1 MAKASSKE
9 PRELPP
15 SEPMPARVD
24 PCLATLVDKPPKG
37 PDWAY
42 EVKWDG
48 YRIAVH
54 IESGRVRILTRGGY
68 DWTDRFPSIV
78 DDARRLAVKTAI
90 LDGEAVVLDDKGR
103 SDFGMLQRA
112 LGRLPSAVEAGA
124 IVFYAFDL
132 LYLNGR
138 DLRRLPLRERRRLLE
153 PLVAGREGAVR
164 LSEEV
169 QADGDEFFRVACAHG
184 LEGII
189 AKHVEKPYRSGRGE
203 WWQKITCKRRNSF
216 VIVGFEPS
224 TVPGRLGRLLLA
236 ARNDGGLV
244 YVGGCGAGWSHELS
258 RELRNVL
265 ASIVTKK
272 PAVNLRRKNAVFTEP
287 MLVAEVEYRA
297 WTDDGKLRHASFKGI
312 HELEEGSEV
321 YDLSANLA

>member
-1 MAKASSKE
+1 MARKTSKKTDQ
-9 PRELPP
+9 P
-15 SEPMPARVD
+15 SPDEMPARVD
-24 PCLATLVDKPPKG
+24 PCLATLVDRPPKG

-54 IESGRVRILTRGGY
+54 IEPGRVRILTRGGY
-68 DWTDRFPSIV
+68 DWTGKFPSIA

-90 LDGEAVVLDDKGR
+90 LDGEAVVLDDNGR

-112 LGRLPSAVEAGA
+112 LGRLPSRYEAGA

-132 LYLNGR
+132 LYLDGR

-153 PLVAGREGAVR
+153 PLVAGREGAIR

-189 AKHVEKPYRSGRGE
+189 AKHIEKPYRTGRGE
-203 WWQKITCKRRNSF
+203 WWQKITCKRRDSF

-224 TVPGRLGRLLLA
+224 TVPGHLGRLLLA
-236 ARNDGGLV
+236 AREGNDLV
-244 YVGGCGAGWSHELS
+244 YVGGCGTGWSHELS
-258 RELRNVL
+258 RELRKL
-265 ASIVTKK
+265 LEGMKTKA
-272 PAVNLRRKNAVFTEP
+272 PALTLRRKGAVFVDP
-287 MLVAEVEYRA
+287 VLVADVEYRA
-297 WTDDGKLRHASFKGI
+297 WTDDGKLRHASFKGVR
-312 HELEEGSEV
+312 ELADGVEV
-321 YDLSANLA
+321 FELG

>member
-1 MAKASSKE
+1 MARRTTKKSE
-9 PRELPP
+9 VPP
-15 SEPMPARVD
+15 PDPMPARVD
-24 PCLATLVDKPPKG
+24 PCLATLVDKPPKS
-37 PDWAY
+37 PDWAF

-54 IESGRVRILTRGGY
+54 IEPGRVRILTRGGY
-68 DWTDRFPSIV
+68 DWTERFPTIA

-90 LDGEAVVLDDKGR
+90 VDGEAVVLDDKGR

-132 LYLNGR
+132 LYLDGR

-164 LSEEV
+164 LSEEL

-189 AKHVEKPYRSGRGE
+189 AKHVEKSYRSGRGE
-203 WWQKITCKRRNSF
+203 WWQKITCKRRDSF

-224 TVPGRLGRLLLA
+224 TVPGHLGRLLLA
-236 ARNDGGLV
+236 AKKGDGLV
-244 YVGGCGAGWSHELS
+244 YVGGCGTGWSHELS
-258 RELRNVL
+258 RELRNLLQGMV
-265 ASIVTKK
+265 AKS
-272 PAVNLRRKNAVFTEP
+272 PAVELRRKGAVFTEP
-287 MLVAEVEYRA
+287 VLVADVEYRA
-297 WTDDGKLRHASFKGI
+297 WTDEGKLRHASFKGI
-312 HELEEGSEV
+312 RERADDATIFEFS
-321 YDLSANLA
+321 

>member
-1 MAKASSKE
+1 
-9 PRELPP
+9 
-15 SEPMPARVD
+15 MPVRVD
-24 PCLATLVDKPPKG
+24 PCLATLVDKPPNG

-48 YRIAVH
+48 YRLAVH
-54 IESGRVRILTRGGY
+54 IETGRVRVLTRGGY
-68 DWTDRFPSIV
+68 DWTERFPTIS

-90 LDGEAVVLDDKGR
+90 LDGEAVVLDDVGR

-132 LYLNGR
+132 LYLDGR

-153 PLVAGREGAVR
+153 PLVAGRAGAVR

-203 WWQKITCKRRNSF
+203 WWQKITCKRRDSF

-224 TVPGRLGRLLLA
+224 TVPGHLGRLLLA
-236 ARNDGGLV
+236 ARKGADLV
-244 YVGGCGAGWSHELS
+244 YVGGCGTGLSHELS
-258 RELRNVL
+258 RELRNL
-265 ASIVTKK
+265 LEGISTKT
-272 PAVNLRRKNAVFTEP
+272 PAVDLKRKGAAFVEP
-287 MLVAEVEYRA
+287 LLVAEVEYRA

-312 HELEEGSEV
+312 RERADDAGV
-321 YDLSANLA
+321 FTLS